1 MNYISWL
8 LWLFRGRLA
17 GTPGPY
23 IILIMLL
30 DQFMDHR
37 RPGLTVLGCV
47 INFSIPDKEPMGWS
61 ILTAIRAE
69 SLQHACMH
77 DMLTFAWDNEIISCA
92 SLCVSAI
99 QNRFEKDKKRKN
111 QSYGNTSNKIVH
123 NKISLCF
130 PILLQLLLIAN

>member
-77 DMLTFAWDNEIISCA
+77 DMLTFAWDNEIIAHHFA
-92 SLCVSAI
+92 SVLYRIDLKKIRKEKTKVTVTRAI
-99 QNRFEKDKKRKN
+99 KSFITKFPYAFL
-111 QSYGNTSNKIVH
+111 SYYN
-123 NKISLCF
+123 F
-130 PILLQLLLIAN
+130 Y